1 MVDCVDNMVIIMCDN
16 TVATYVNGSCGRNF
30 TKYGSEVEV
39 QLAK

>member
-16 TVATYVNGSCGRNF
+16 TVATYVNGSCNF
-30 TKYGSEVEV
+30 AKYGSEVEV